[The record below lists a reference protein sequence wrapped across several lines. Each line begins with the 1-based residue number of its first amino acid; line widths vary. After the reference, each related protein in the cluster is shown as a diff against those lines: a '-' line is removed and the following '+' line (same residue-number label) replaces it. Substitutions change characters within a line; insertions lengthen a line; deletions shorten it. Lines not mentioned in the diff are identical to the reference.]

1 MVRFQAQLKAAKQFD
16 LRKKSLFAL
25 ELFAYKILKVYPLLE
40 GSPAG
45 VSLIRLRRIK
55 SLHDFMGN
63 IIKTQK
69 HKK

>member
-45 VSLIRLRRIK
+45 V
-55 SLHDFMGN
+55 
-63 IIKTQK
+63 
-69 HKK
+69 